1 MCRELPPAAGR
12 PSGEPPD
19 SDYVSALSPRGVIR
33 VTGYSGRPAESGQ
46 RFLLRKLDQAHRH
59 LLATTGMGVPSRQE
73 A

>member
-46 RFLLRKLDQAHRH
+46 RFLLRNLTKRIAICS
-59 LLATTGMGVPSRQE
+59 ATTGMGVPSRQE